1 MILCTLGFVD
11 CYEIDEAGS
20 ESNSATLTFD
30 GVDKM
35 GERLAN
41 EVFGSIVVSL
51 YCNMNLQI
59 FLVVLL
65 VVFDFYV

>member
-1 MILCTLGFVD
+1 MMKL
-11 CYEIDEAGS
+11 DEAGS

-41 EVFGSIVVSL
+41 EVVFGCIVVSSVT
-51 YCNMNLQI
+51 CNLK
-59 FLVVLL
+59 
-65 VVFDFYV
+65 FDFYV